1 MAWPRRSG
9 RAIPAGSSKR
19 EKSGPLKKPLRLR
32 DPLPAETPT
41 DVRILD
47 IAADHIRRHGMARTT
62 ILSIAAEAGMS
73 HANIYRYYPSKMALI
88 AEISAQWLKPLEAA
102 LHVIGDAP
110 DPAFDKLERL
120 VFALHRAYRDK
131 IETDP
136 SIFALF
142 AAASAQGAPIAR
154 RHYGRRDSEM
164 RRILDEGAS
173 GHGFDQ
179 VDPKR
184 ALALILDAAYR
195 FIDPVAM
202 KLDLEVP
209 RTILEQRMARV
220 TTTIFRALS
229 SGRI

>member
-1 MAWPRRSG
+1 M
-9 RAIPAGSSKR
+9 
-19 EKSGPLKKPLRLR
+19 KKPLRLR
-32 DPLPAETPT
+32 DPQPAETPT

-47 IAADHIRRHGMARTT
+47 IAADHIRRHGIERTT

-73 HANIYRYYPSKMALI
+73 HANIYRYYPSKTALI
-88 AEISAQWLKPLEAA
+88 EEISAQWLKPLEAA

-131 IETDP
+131 LETDP
-136 SIFALF
+136 AIFALF
-142 AAASAQGAPIAR
+142 SAASAQGAAIAR
-154 RHYGRRDSEM
+154 RHYARRDSEM

-173 GHGFDQ
+173 GPGFDPI
-179 VDPKR
+179 DPKR

-202 KLDLEVP
+202 KLDSEVP
-209 RTILEQRMARV
+209 KTVLEQRMGRV
-220 TTTIFRALS
+220 SKTVFRALS
-229 SGRI
+229 SGRV